1 MTLLASLLVAALALA
16 LWGARRAGTAGE
28 YFAAGHRAGPWLAGL
43 AGTAAAVSGF
53 TFVGGPGLFAVAGA
67 GSLWIILSAPITGAL
82 QCWVLGE
89 RLVSDDRDRPLTIPE
104 LLGRRLGSRPLV
116 AVTSIVV
123 LVGCVA
129 SLAVQVRAAAVLGAS
144 FLGLQGWVAA
154 TLVMAA
160 TTAYTAAGGMRAG
173 LLADATQGAAMAAFG
188 VLLATA
194 AVHLAGGP
202 VTAVRTLATAR
213 PELLGSFGS
222 FPPGRAASLYLLFA
236 LGTLA
241 QPHYIQKFLFL
252 RRRADLRLLPAVLTG
267 ALTAMLAVWLGV
279 GLGGA
284 ALVAQARITISQPDE
299 LAPAVMTA
307 LGPWAVLLAATAVLA
322 AMMST
327 SASFLNLAA
336 AALVRDL
343 PRAVG
348 HEPRGVG
355 AARLATVGVGVA
367 ATMAGVTSER
377 AVAMLG
383 VAGWGFFTAALLPAM
398 TLGLAWP
405 GARPRAVAAA
415 MATGALADLALEV
428 SRASLPAAL
437 EPGLAGAALGTLVL
451 VLGSALSGSRKRP
464 AVASGP

>member
-1 MTLLASLLVAALALA
+1 MRFFSI
-16 LWGARRAGTAGE
+16 RD
-28 YFAAGHRAGPWLAGL
+28 GP
-43 AGTAAAVSGF
+43 
-53 TFVGGPGLFAVAGA
+53 
-67 GSLWIILSAPITGAL
+67 
-82 QCWVLGE
+82 
-89 RLVSDDRDRPLTIPE
+89 RP
-104 LLGRRLGSRPLV
+104 S
-116 AVTSIVV
+116 
-123 LVGCVA
+123 GCVA
-129 SLAVQVRAAAVLGAS
+129 KSSARQFAAR
-144 FLGLQGWVAA
+144 QGWVAA

-160 TTAYTAAGGMRAG
+160 TTTYTAAGGMRAG

-194 AVHLAGGP
+194 AIHLAGGP
-202 VTAVRTLATAR
+202 VAAVRTLAAAR
-213 PELLGSFGS
+213 PGLLGSFGS

-252 RRRADLRLLPAVLTG
+252 RRRADLRRLPAVLTG
-267 ALTAMLAVWLGV
+267 ALAAMLAVWLGV

-284 ALVAQARITISQPDE
+284 ALVAQGRITIGQPDE
-299 LAPAVMTA
+299 LAPHVMTA

-327 SASFLNLAA
+327 AASFLNLAA

-355 AARLATVGVGVA
+355 AARFATVGVGVA
-367 ATMAGVTSER
+367 ATLVGVTSER

-405 GARPRAVAAA
+405 GARPRSVAAA
-415 MATGALADLALEV
+415 MATGAVTDLVLEM
-428 SRASLPAAL
+428 SRASFPAAL

-451 VLGSALSGSRKRP
+451 VLGSAFSGDRKRP
-464 AVASGP
+464 AVTSCP

>member
-1 MTLLASLLVAALALA
+1 MTLLAVLLVAAAALA
-16 LWGARRAGTAGE
+16 VWGARRAGTAGE

-67 GSLWIILSAPITGAL
+67 GSLWIILSAPVTGAL
-82 QCWVLGE
+82 QCWALGE
-89 RLVSDDRDRPLTIPE
+89 RLVTDETDRPLTIPE
-104 LLGRRLGSRPLV
+104 LLGRRLGSRLV
-116 AVTSIVV
+116 TAAASVVV
-123 LVGCVA
+123 LLGCVA
-129 SLAVQVRAAAVLGAS
+129 SLAVQVRAAAVLGES
-144 FLGLQGWVAA
+144 FLGVQGWIAA

-173 LLADATQGAAMAAFG
+173 LLADATQGAVMAAVG
-188 VLLATA
+188 VVLAVA
-194 AVHLAGGP
+194 AVSFAGGP
-202 VTAVRTLATAR
+202 AVAVQTLVAQR

-222 FPPGRAASLYLLFA
+222 FPAGRAASLYLLFS

-241 QPHYIQKFLFL
+241 QPHYVQKFLL
-252 RRRADLRLLPAVLTG
+252 VRRRADLRRLPAVLTG
-267 ALTAMLAVWLGV
+267 ALAAMLTVWLGV

-284 ALVAQARITISQPDE
+284 ALVATGRLTIGRPDE

-327 SASFLNLAA
+327 AASFLSLAA

-343 PRAVG
+343 PRAAG
-348 HEPRGVG
+348 REPSGLA
-355 AARLATVGVGVA
+355 AARLATVGVGLA
-367 ATMAGVTSER
+367 ATLVGVASER
-377 AVAMLG
+377 AVALLG

-405 GARPRAVAAA
+405 GARRHAVTAAVVA
-415 MATGALADLALEV
+415 GALVDLALEV
-428 SRASLPAAL
+428 VRPSLPAAL
-437 EPGLAGAALGTLVL
+437 EPGLAGAAIGTLVL
-451 VLGSALSGSRKRP
+451 VVASLASARRELSG
-464 AVASGP
+464 VTAST